1 MPRLR
6 PSNGILIVVL
16 LAALGLL
23 LVYVPTKVIEV
34 YERTKDL
41 GSPFIYLY
49 WGFVGTGLT
58 LLIVLGGGV
67 AYQLWKATHDKTRR
81 RERTGKNPS
90 ELSLADQEREV
101 ADNLAAVQSLK
112 DGSRLS
118 DDLQRQLKALVTRVE
133 DKQSAQK
140 LEIVA
145 FGTISS
151 GKSSLLN
158 ALAGQDAFQTD
169 PRGGTTTQRLEVP
182 WSGHD
187 QVLLVDTPGL
197 GEIDGQ
203 DHVTLAAQA
212 ARDADIVLL
221 VVDGPLRESEHQLLT
236 KLGEME
242 KRVLVCLNKADW
254 YSASEQS
261 ALLGQLCGQVSG
273 VVSAENVL
281 PVRSQATV
289 RPRVRVMAGAGE
301 QEEMVPVPADTS
313 ALACRMLEIIH
324 HDGRENVVA
333 KLLVRSCGLV
343 EDARQVVEEALEREA
358 REIVNCYTWASAA
371 AAALSP
377 LPLLDLFSSSALTVK
392 MVVDLARVYK
402 QQLDFDI
409 AVNLLGQLGKNLIA
423 ILGVNAAAPAVT
435 AALASLLKAVP
446 VAGTIAGGALQG
458 IVQGLVTRWI
468 GLVFIG
474 YFKADMKLPP
484 EGLANLARREWQRL
498 TAPTELVSFLHE
510 ARQKLQGRG

>member
-212 ARDADIVLL
+212 ARDA
-221 VVDGPLRESEHQLLT
+221 
-236 KLGEME
+236 
-242 KRVLVCLNKADW
+242 
-254 YSASEQS
+254 
-261 ALLGQLCGQVSG
+261 
-273 VVSAENVL
+273 
-281 PVRSQATV
+281 
-289 RPRVRVMAGAGE
+289 
-301 QEEMVPVPADTS
+301 
-313 ALACRMLEIIH
+313 
-324 HDGRENVVA
+324 
-333 KLLVRSCGLV
+333 
-343 EDARQVVEEALEREA
+343 
-358 REIVNCYTWASAA
+358 
-371 AAALSP
+371 
-377 LPLLDLFSSSALTVK
+377 
-392 MVVDLARVYK
+392 
-402 QQLDFDI
+402 
-409 AVNLLGQLGKNLIA
+409 
-423 ILGVNAAAPAVT
+423 
-435 AALASLLKAVP
+435 
-446 VAGTIAGGALQG
+446 
-458 IVQGLVTRWI
+458 
-468 GLVFIG
+468 
-474 YFKADMKLPP
+474 
-484 EGLANLARREWQRL
+484 
-498 TAPTELVSFLHE
+498 
-510 ARQKLQGRG
+510 